1 MALRRIMS
9 LTVIMLV
16 AAACGQLAG
25 DPGNVGDRGGKDT
38 AGTVPFGVFLEG
50 VRSASYRD
58 YAGRPA
64 TRVRNKQAFEEMRN
78 FLLARYQGAHV
89 VRSYAAGGAV
99 FDCIEQV
106 GAPADPPAPAS
117 APAGSS
123 GTYAASGQTQACPD
137 GTVPVRRLTLHETA
151 DDKPQSVASA
161 RPAVVG

>member
-1 MALRRIMS
+1 
-9 LTVIMLV
+9 
-16 AAACGQLAG
+16 
-25 DPGNVGDRGGKDT
+25 VGDLGGKDP
-38 AGTVPFGVFLEG
+38 AGTVPFDLFLEG

-58 YAGRPA
+58 YAGHPA
-64 TRVRNKQAFEEMRN
+64 TRARDQQAFEEMRN

-99 FDCIEQV
+99 FDCIERV

-137 GTVPVRRLTLHETA
+137 GTVPVRRLTLHDLVRFATLRQYLA
-151 DDKPQSVASA
+151 KGPGGPDRLPPTSHNQLTSA
-161 RPAVVG
+161 RPAVIG